1 MEVVYIN
8 IKIEKRNGEW
18 GGGYKLKHPLW
29 GAAQKKLHSYR
40 TYPLRPLAPSLGLN
54 GHMSKNV
61 RFLCIQ
67 ILVFNVNF
75 ED

>member
-29 GAAQKKLHSYR
+29 EPPKK
-40 TYPLRPLAPSLGLN
+40 N
-54 GHMSKNV
+54 
-61 RFLCIQ
+61 F
-67 ILVFNVNF
+67 ILIGRIRS
-75 ED
+75 DLWPPPWALTDI